1 MDSMLS
7 SYGIDAPAFTE
18 MATYNGAIVAG
29 SFALAGY
36 LKQEGIDH
44 NFEPND
50 MDIFLPGRQE
60 PVCNDDATLVDP
72 PTFRIRPLERVT
84 AFLHTQGYTENNKFS
99 KSVASEGYYKTIN
112 KLQRVVSFNNKSG
125 KEIQVIVVNTHDM
138 IGHMIT
144 DFDLSC
150 CVTWWSSDMSGF
162 HTYSCQTKEKKMFFM
177 HEPHNAIAAAKM
189 YERAKKYEARGFTL
203 IDKPCP
209 KHTRADKRQ
218 ELDAAKFNG
227 LAARDIFGTDNL
239 PVRGWLAA
247 SDWNIILKLGE
258 QFYAFN
264 RKALMDSMAKC
275 QTPVDG
281 RIGVLYDTPMNQ
293 SITTTA
299 YCSLRY
305 ADHSIYE
312 LTPAYS
318 VKVGQK
324 VKSLYTLTAYTV
336 KQWANRADGKKMSPA
351 PYRPVVILP
360 GAQEIRQMLRS
371 IAEIFSGIETEEVMT
386 LYPDLIPAGCVG
398 LFQTIMN
405 EVSAARHTD

>member
-1 MDSMLS
+1 MLTI
-7 SYGIDAPAFTE
+7 YGINAPAFTE
-18 MATYNGAIVAG
+18 MAAYSGAIVAG

-36 LKQEGIDH
+36 LKQEGMDPG
-44 NFEPND
+44 FEPND

-60 PVCNDDATLVDP
+60 PVCNDDGTLVDP
-72 PTFRIRPLERVT
+72 PTFRIHSLERVT

-99 KSVASEGYYKTIN
+99 KSTASEAYYKTIN

-125 KEIQVIVVNTHDM
+125 KEIQVIVVNTQDM
-138 IGHMIT
+138 IGHMIS

-150 CVTWWSSDMSGF
+150 CVTWWSSDMTGF
-162 HTYSCQTKEKKMFFM
+162 HTYNTQTKEKKMSFM
-177 HEPHNAIAAAKM
+177 HEPRNAIAAVKM
-189 YERAKKYEARGFTL
+189 AARAKKYEARGFTL
-203 IDKPCP
+203 VKKRCP

-227 LAARDIFGTDNL
+227 LAACDIFGTDNL

-247 SDWNIILKLGE
+247 SDWNIILKVEE
-258 QFYAFN
+258 QFYAFD
-264 RKALMDSMAKC
+264 RKVLMDTMAEC

-299 YCSLRY
+299 YYSLRY

-312 LTPAYS
+312 LTPSYS
-318 VKVGQK
+318 INVGQK

-336 KQWANRADGKKMSPA
+336 KQWANKVDDKKISP
-351 PYRPVVILP
+351 PRPVVILP
-360 GAQEIRQMLRS
+360 EAQEMRKMLRS
-371 IAEIFSGIETEEVMT
+371 IAEIFTGIETEEVMA
-386 LYPDLIPAGCVG
+386 LYPDLIPVGCVG
-398 LFQTIMN
+398 LFKTIMG